1 MFCSEKVSGGS
12 CKNGGYII
20 WLTKNSEDAPR
31 HVVQEERFLKRYLE
45 YARSKCAPRLS
56 ESAAEL
62 LIHEY
67 VELREEVIPSPCC
80 LVSPPGFSG

>member
-1 MFCSEKVSGGS
+1 MQKPKKGRC
-12 CKNGGYII
+12 
-20 WLTKNSEDAPR
+20 T
-31 HVVQEERFLKRYLE
+31 QEERFLKRYLE

-67 VELREEVIPSPCC
+67 VELREEVRIS
-80 LVSPPGFSG
+80 LREEDARSSGV